1 MADLVTEWFMEP
13 SVRTNYRT
21 MVYYKGDGQDTF
33 EINFDGG
40 FIYKEDVKA
49 FSVKDDTRERKNHKV
64 TFVNGSV
71 SRVKLDSA
79 IPKGWTVCIYRD
91 TPKAKPLAQ
100 FTDGA
105 IINEAN
111 LDRNAQQAMFAV
123 SEMVDRFDSTVESV
137 EAALQQVYEAN
148 KKADQAIS
156 TANKANST
164 ANTAVGIANGAVKT
178 ANEAKQSAAN
188 ANTTADGAV
197 KTANEAKSI
206 ALGLDGQIKQANTT
220 ANNAVT
226 KADSAINTANEAK
239 ATANGIDAKATKAL
253 NDSAQALKVAN
264 GIDGKATQA
273 LNNSEEALDKAN
285 SALQSQVSAKEL
297 TDRVGEYLT
306 NNGVNWKGRHYFKSQ
321 LGIFEDS
328 PAGAFLQYRTTEG
341 QLRLFEYGGGKSRFK
356 FYIGDNTLL
365 YNDKD
370 VYYAGILNPY
380 FNNSVITRNN
390 GYGSRFTMVNNTNN
404 DKVELIQDT
413 RNKPYLESRSGSNGS
428 VMYRWDFPDGGGMV
442 LTDKYWHR
450 FEQGA
455 YETNM
460 FSPDKKTYLN
470 IKNNESGIYN
480 TRASRWDLLHT
491 DSSFRVFGDTNYT
504 GLHLTRAN
512 GSYVR
517 LVTNLDFLSLVH
529 RNADETPINGVVRF
543 PRPTL
548 DSDEVVYRSK
558 VYGKSETYRKD
569 EVYNKSESDSR
580 YMRKGSYI
588 TWDKIGDFNGKSAPA
603 TAEITEDILGKFI
616 YVQRGTNEAYVGVH
630 VPPIP
635 NTLFAVATSGNGFW
649 EFKVSSDG
657 RRLEMV
663 DSAYGSARGIY
674 VTG

>member
-21 MVYYKGDGQDTF
+21 MVYYKGDGKDTF

-137 EAALQQVYEAN
+137 EAALKQVYEAN
-148 KKADQAIS
+148 KKADQAIN
-156 TANKANST
+156 TANGAKAT
-164 ANTAVGIANGAVKT
+164 ADSAVRIANGAVTT

-188 ANTTADGAV
+188 ANATANGAV

-206 ALGLDGQIKQANTT
+206 AQGLDGQIKQANTT

-226 KADSAINTANEAK
+226 KADSAIKTANEAK

-273 LNNSEEALDKAN
+273 LNNSTEALDKAN
-285 SALQSQVSAKEL
+285 AALQSQGIAKEL
-297 TDRVGEYLT
+297 TDRVEGYPT
-306 NNGVNWKGRHYFKSQ
+306 SIDVRWKGNHVFQQNITFNK
-321 LGIFEDS
+321 DND
-328 PAGAFLQYRTTEG
+328 AGARGVVELWNEKELRFGARIGGNWSVARFVVEEGELYLPVGKVYR
-341 QLRLFEYGGGKSRFK
+341 
-356 FYIGDNTLL
+356 
-365 YNDKD
+365 
-370 VYYAGILNPY
+370 AGSLNPY
-380 FNNSVITRNN
+380 FVNSVIARNN
-390 GYGSRFTMVNNTNN
+390 GYYSRFVMINNTTN

-428 VMYRWDFPDGGGMV
+428 VMYRWDFPGEGGMV
-442 LTDKYWHR
+442 LTEKYFHR
-450 FEQGA
+450 FSQGNS
-455 YETNM
+455 ETSM
-460 FSPDKKTYLN
+460 FSPNRRTYFN
-470 IKNNESGIYN
+470 IDNERSGVYN
-480 TRASRWDLLHT
+480 ASASRWNFIHIG
-491 DSSFRVFGDTNYT
+491 SSFIIHGEDTYT
-504 GLHLTRAN
+504 GLELVRGDSSRLRFETNTEYLTLVQRKAD
-512 GSYVR
+512 GSNDGIVE
-517 LVTNLDFLSLVH
+517 FPKPS
-529 RNADETPINGVVRF
+529 RNRE
-543 PRPTL
+543 
-548 DSDEVVYRSK
+548 SVVYSSK
-558 VYGKSETYRKD
+558 VYTKD
-569 EVYNKSESDSR
+569 QVYTKSESDGR
-580 YMRKGSYI
+580 YIRKGEAPSDIKFTGIRNINPLRADQYSNPNYSI
-588 TWDKIGDFNGKSAPA
+588 SRFNKEDLYGRLVRFTYWNDKEIGKGSQFNSTGWAPYFGDGNVRCNDWG
-603 TAEITEDILGKFI
+603 THTRAE
-616 YVQRGTNEAYVGVH
+616 VAY
-630 VPPIP
+630 
-635 NTLFAVATSGNGFW
+635 
-649 EFKVSSDG
+649 
-657 RRLEMV
+657 
-663 DSAYGSARGIY
+663 
-674 VTG
+674 

>member
-137 EAALQQVYEAN
+137 ESALKQVYESN

-164 ANTAVGIANGAVKT
+164 ANNAVDIANGAVKT

-188 ANTTADGAV
+188 ANTTAGNAV

-226 KADSAINTANEAK
+226 KAESAIKTANEAK

-273 LNNSEEALDKAN
+273 LNNSKEALDKAN
-285 SALQSQVSAKEL
+285 AALQSQGIAKEL
-297 TDRVGEYLT
+297 TDRVKGYPT
-306 NNGVNWKGRHYFKSQ
+306 STDVRWTGTHNFTRGVNV
-321 LGIFEDS
+321 EN
-328 PAGAFLQYRTTEG
+328 
-341 QLRLFEYGGGKSRFK
+341 YGGDVEGRAYFQLFQPKELRMGIIVDGKYRHLS
-356 FYIGDNTLL
+356 YSWESQEL
-365 YNDKD
+365 YTPHGV
-370 VYYAGILNPY
+370 VYRVGSLNPS

-390 GYGSRFTMVNNTNN
+390 GYYSRFTMINNTNN

-428 VMYRWDFPDGGGMV
+428 VMYRWDFPGEGGMV

-450 FEQGA
+450 FSQGST
-455 YETNM
+455 ETSM
-460 FSPDKKTYLN
+460 FSPNKRTYFN
-470 IKNNESGIYN
+470 IKNDWSGVYNADSSRWNFKYQGSTFGIY
-480 TRASRWDLLHT
+480 
-491 DSSFRVFGDTNYT
+491 GDGTYT
-504 GLHLTRAN
+504 GLELVRGDRSLLRFETNTEYLTLVQRKSD
-512 GSYVR
+512 GSNDGIV
-517 LVTNLDFLSLVH
+517 
-529 RNADETPINGVVRF
+529 EF
-543 PRPTL
+543 PKPSGNRE
-548 DSDEVVYRSK
+548 SVVYSSK
-558 VYGKSETYRKD
+558 VYTKD
-569 EVYNKSESDSR
+569 QVYTKSESDGR
-580 YMRKGSYI
+580 YIRKGEGSGDIKFTGIRNINPLRADQYSNPNYSI
-588 TWDKIGDFNGKSAPA
+588 SRFNKEDLYGRLVRFTYWNDKEIGKGSQFNSTGWAPYFGDGNVRCNDWG
-603 TAEITEDILGKFI
+603 THTRAE
-616 YVQRGTNEAYVGVH
+616 VAY
-630 VPPIP
+630 
-635 NTLFAVATSGNGFW
+635 
-649 EFKVSSDG
+649 
-657 RRLEMV
+657 
-663 DSAYGSARGIY
+663 
-674 VTG
+674 